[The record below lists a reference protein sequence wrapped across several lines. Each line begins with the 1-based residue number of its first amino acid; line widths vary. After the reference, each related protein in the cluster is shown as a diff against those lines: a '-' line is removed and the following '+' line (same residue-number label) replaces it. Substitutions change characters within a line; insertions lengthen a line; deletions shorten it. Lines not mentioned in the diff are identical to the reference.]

1 MGVLRRLLTAPNS
14 SNSETSSNVVPAK
27 KWLEDKGKD
36 FEKTLIPHVGTLS
49 IVERAQIANWFEA
62 HVSQNKKVLI
72 AWLGFLPIAHAHT
85 LFIAYRMIKNPTFKM
100 YSETEILQKAWEV
113 QLTSVPSI
121 LREVDVDKDCL
132 ASLEEEMFEKTDRT
146 GISGNCQWGLDVGHH
161 QGGWDPSFGVP
172 ASWDGKERVGSE
184 SEREVRPD
192 HPTKTFIAHL
202 YPVWNRLHPLYG
214 TNPSPRYGSH
224 ETQTAATPKKSEEK
238 E

>member
-27 KWLEDKGKD
+27 KWLEDEGKD

-49 IVERAQIANWFEA
+49 VVERAQIANWFEA
-62 HVSQNKKVLI
+62 HISQNKKVRI

-85 LFIAYRMIKNPTFKM
+85 LFIAYRMTKNPTFKM
-100 YSETEILQKAWEV
+100 YCETEIVQKAWEA

-146 GISGNCQWGLDVGHH
+146 GVSGNWQWGLDVGHH

-184 SEREVRPD
+184 SERKVRLD
-192 HPTKTFIAHL
+192 HPTGKTFYRSLISSSE
-202 YPVWNRLHPLYG
+202 PITSTSRNQPQ
-214 TNPSPRYGSH
+214 SPQLKLSTRDPNNY
-224 ETQTAATPKKSEEK
+224 TQP
-238 E
+238 